1 MKGIILAAGQGVRLR
16 PLTDDCPKCMVE
28 YQGVP
33 LIDRIMDTLSE
44 CGVTPQIIVAGYRA
58 EVLEKHVRPRH
69 ARIIIN
75 SDFDSTNMV
84 HSLFCA
90 EDELNGDVLISY
102 SDIIYKPEILFALL
116 NCPSD
121 LAITIDTEWRSLWQR
136 RMDDPLAD
144 AETLQLDDKGFVI
157 DLGRKPRSYDEI
169 QGQYMGLIKISGRIW
184 DQSKAI
190 YHGLDREKLYDGK
203 RFSQMYMTTFL
214 RELIQSGIACQSV
227 PIQGGWLEID
237 APSDLSLS
245 F

>member
-16 PLTDDCPKCMVE
+16 PLTDDRPKCMVE

-33 LIDRIMDTLSE
+33 LIDRIMDTLAE
-44 CGVTPQIIVAGYRA
+44 CGVTQQVIVAGYLA
-58 EVLEKHVRPRH
+58 EVLARH
-69 ARIIIN
+69 IRSRNARIVTN

-90 EDELNGDVLISY
+90 QDELNGDILISY
-102 SDIIYKPEILFALL
+102 SDIIYKPEILFAILS
-116 NCPSD
+116 CPAD

-144 AETLQLDDKGFVI
+144 AETLQLDDQGCVI

-184 DQSKAI
+184 NQVKAI
-190 YHGLDREKLYDGK
+190 YHGLDRGRLYDGK

-237 APSDLSLS
+237 APSDLSLC